1 MSWQDQMGF
10 PILSV
15 ITFLPL
21 AGVVLMLL
29 FGRGRPQVYKV
40 IALIATLAA
49 FALSIWM
56 MIVFKKG
63 EPGMQFTEDI
73 MWIKAFN
80 IHYSFGVDGIAAV
93 LLFLTTFLGVIVI
106 LGSWNYVKD
115 RELGFFASLLL
126 LQVGMA
132 GVFCATDLFLFY
144 VFWEAMLV
152 PMYFIIGIWGGPR
165 RIYAAIKF
173 FLFTLI
179 GSLLMLIAIIV
190 VVYAAKQQLGHMTFD
205 IQVLSHMVFTYD
217 LQFWAFLAFFVA
229 FAIKVPMFPVHTWL
243 PDAHVEAPTAG
254 SVILAGVL
262 LKMGGYGI
270 LRFCLPFFPDAAVTF
285 IPYIVVLSVIA
296 VVYGAL
302 VSLVQK
308 DLKKLVAYSSVSHM
322 GFVTMGIFAGIAV
335 LGNAAGMEGAI
346 LVMFS
351 HGLLTGAL
359 FLMVGYMYERTHT
372 RQIADLGQLAK
383 PLPIMAGFFLFFVFG
398 SLGLP
403 GLSGFVGEFLS
414 LLGPV
419 RLLALAGR
427 DRRHRRHPRG
437 RLPAVDVPAHHV
449 QRPRRRRDPAVHAA
463 RRPQPA
469 RDRHA
474 RAAGR
479 PGHLGGRLPEH
490 AAQLPAHPRRHD
502 PAARHACPQQRA
514 RERAGPAGRHR
525 ERPVL
530 MGAANNAIVVI
541 LPGVVVAVA
550 AALVLL
556 VDLFTE
562 RKAVLAWLAAAGL
575 VAGGGRGCGPVGEVR
590 PTAVCSSTR
599 ANPRPASR
607 AWCRSTSTR
616 CSAWCCSAPSAWP
629 RSCCRTRTWRA
640 AVPRAASSTCC
651 SCSSSPA

>member
-1 MSWQDQMGF
+1 MTWSDQIGF

-40 IALIATLAA
+40 IALVSTLAA

-56 MIVFKKG
+56 MVAFDTGAK
-63 EPGMQFTEDI
+63 GMQFVENVL
-73 MWIKAFN
+73 WIKQFN
-80 IHYSFGVDGIAAV
+80 IHYGFGVDGIAAL

-106 LGSWNYVKD
+106 IGSWNYVKD
-115 RELGFFASLLL
+115 REMGFFASLLL

-144 VFWEAMLV
+144 VFWEVMLV

-173 FLFTLI
+173 FLFTLV

-190 VVYAAKQQLGHMTFD
+190 VVYAAKSGLGHLTFD
-205 IQVLSHMVFTYD
+205 IQELGRQVYTYH

-270 LRFCLPFFPDAAVTF
+270 LRFCLPFFPDASVTF
-285 IPYIVVLSVIA
+285 IPYIIALSVIA
-296 VVYGAL
+296 IVYGAL
-302 VSLVQK
+302 VSMVQK

-322 GFVTMGIFAGIAV
+322 GFVTAGIFAAIAV
-335 LGNAAGMEGAI
+335 VGNAAGMEGAI

-383 PLPIMAGFFLFFVFG
+383 PMPIMAGFFLFFVFG

-414 LLGPV
+414 LLG
-419 RLLALAGR
+419 LFAYSHWLA
-427 DRRHRRHPRG
+427 
-437 RLPAVDVPAHHV
+437 
-449 QRPRRRRDPAVHAA
+449 
-463 RRPQPA
+463 
-469 RDRHA
+469 
-474 RAAGR
+474 
-479 PGHLGGRLPEH
+479 
-490 AAQLPAHPRRHD
+490 
-502 PAARHACPQQRA
+502 
-514 RERAGPAGRHR
+514 
-525 ERPVL
+525 
-530 MGAANNAIVVI
+530 
-541 LPGVVVAVA
+541 AVA
-550 AALVLL
+550 ALGVI
-556 VDLFTE
+556 
-562 RKAVLAWLAAAGL
+562 LAAAYLLWMFQRTMFNDRGDAAVKPSGPLHDLNLREIVTLVPL
-575 VAGGGRGCGPVGEVR
+575 VALVIWVGVYPNTWLEYMHVPVNEILDRVT
-590 PTAVCSSTR
+590 PALSS
-599 ANPRPASR
+599 AHAH
-607 AWCRSTSTR
+607 AF
-616 CSAWCCSAPSAWP
+616 AQLVD
-629 RSCCRTRTWRA
+629 A
-640 AVPRAASSTCC
+640 AKGLF
-651 SCSSSPA
+651 

>member
-1 MSWQDQMGF
+1 MTWSAQIGF

-29 FGRGRPQVYKV
+29 FGRGRPQLYKV
-40 IALIATLAA
+40 IALVSTLAA

-56 MIVFKKG
+56 MVVFDTRAK
-63 EPGMQFTEDI
+63 GMQFVENV
-73 MWIKAFN
+73 MWIKQFN
-80 IHYSFGVDGIAAV
+80 IHYSFGVDGIAAL

-106 LGSWNYVKD
+106 IGSWNYVKD
-115 RELGFFASLLL
+115 RERGFFASLLL

-173 FLFTLI
+173 FLFTLV

-190 VVYAAKQQLGHMTFD
+190 VVYATKSSLGHITFD
-205 IQVLSHMVFTYD
+205 IQELSRQVFTYD

-229 FAIKVPMFPVHTWL
+229 FAIKVPMFPLHTWL

-285 IPYIVVLSVIA
+285 IPYIVALSVIA
-296 VVYGAL
+296 IVYGAL
-302 VSLVQK
+302 VSMVQK

-322 GFVTMGIFAGIAV
+322 GFVTVGIFAAIAV
-335 LGNAAGMEGAI
+335 VGNAAGMEGAI

-414 LLGPV
+414 LLG
-419 RLLALAGR
+419 LFAYSHWLA
-427 DRRHRRHPRG
+427 
-437 RLPAVDVPAHHV
+437 
-449 QRPRRRRDPAVHAA
+449 
-463 RRPQPA
+463 
-469 RDRHA
+469 
-474 RAAGR
+474 
-479 PGHLGGRLPEH
+479 
-490 AAQLPAHPRRHD
+490 
-502 PAARHACPQQRA
+502 
-514 RERAGPAGRHR
+514 
-525 ERPVL
+525 
-530 MGAANNAIVVI
+530 
-541 LPGVVVAVA
+541 AVA
-550 AALVLL
+550 ALGVI
-556 VDLFTE
+556 
-562 RKAVLAWLAAAGL
+562 LAAAYLLWMFQRTMFNDRGDAEVKPAGPLKDLSLREIVTLVPL
-575 VAGGGRGCGPVGEVR
+575 VALVIWVGVYPNTWLNYMHVPVKEILDRVTPALSSAHAHVLAQLVDAARGLF
-590 PTAVCSSTR
+590 
-599 ANPRPASR
+599 
-607 AWCRSTSTR
+607 
-616 CSAWCCSAPSAWP
+616 
-629 RSCCRTRTWRA
+629 
-640 AVPRAASSTCC
+640 
-651 SCSSSPA
+651 

>member
-1 MSWQDQMGF
+1 MTWSDQIGF

-21 AGVVLMLL
+21 AGVALMLL
-29 FGRGRPQVYKV
+29 LGRGRPAVYKV
-40 IALIATLAA
+40 IALISTLAA

-56 MIVFKKG
+56 MVAFDTG
-63 EPGMQFTEDI
+63 APGMQFTENVL
-73 MWIKAFN
+73 WIKQFN
-80 IHYSFGVDGIAAV
+80 IHYGMGVDGIAAL
-93 LLFLTTFLGVIVI
+93 LLFLTTFLGVIVVI
-106 LGSWNYVKD
+106 GSWHYVKD

-190 VVYAAKQQLGHMTFD
+190 VVYYAKDHGPGLTFD
-205 IQVLSHMVFTYD
+205 IQELGRLVYTYD

-296 VVYGAL
+296 IVYGAL
-302 VSLVQK
+302 VSMVQK

-322 GFVTMGIFAGIAV
+322 GFVTVGIFAAIAV
-335 LGNAAGMEGAI
+335 VGNAVGMEGAI

-372 RQIADLGQLAK
+372 RQIADLGQLAR

-414 LLGPV
+414 LLG
-419 RLLALAGR
+419 
-427 DRRHRRHPRG
+427 
-437 RLPAVDVPAHHV
+437 
-449 QRPRRRRDPAVHAA
+449 
-463 RRPQPA
+463 
-469 RDRHA
+469 
-474 RAAGR
+474 
-479 PGHLGGRLPEH
+479 
-490 AAQLPAHPRRHD
+490 
-502 PAARHACPQQRA
+502 
-514 RERAGPAGRHR
+514 
-525 ERPVL
+525 
-530 MGAANNAIVVI
+530 
-541 LPGVVVAVA
+541 
-550 AALVLL
+550 
-556 VDLFTE
+556 LFAYST
-562 RKAVLAWLAAAGL
+562 WLAAIAALGVIL
-575 VAGGGRGCGPVGEVR
+575 AAAYLLWMFQRTMFNDRGDAEVM
-590 PTAVCSSTR
+590 P
-599 ANPRPASR
+599 
-607 AWCRSTSTR
+607 
-616 CSAWCCSAPSAWP
+616 
-629 RSCCRTRTWRA
+629 
-640 AVPRAASSTCC
+640 
-651 SCSSSPA
+651 SSPLADLNLREIVSLVPLVVLVIWVGVYPGTWLDFLHVPVDEIMLRVTPALSSEHGSVFAQVVDAARGLF